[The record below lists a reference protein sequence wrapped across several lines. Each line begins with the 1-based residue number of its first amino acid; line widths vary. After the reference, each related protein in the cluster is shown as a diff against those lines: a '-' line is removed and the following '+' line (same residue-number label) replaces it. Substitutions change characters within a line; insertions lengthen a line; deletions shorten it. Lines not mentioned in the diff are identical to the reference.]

1 MAKRRI
7 EIFSAGCS
15 VCEEGIQAVRD
26 AACSS
31 CEVEVRSMSDPS
43 VATAAQRYGI
53 KSLPAVVI
61 NGQLASCCQHGGID
75 LDVLRSLGLGQA

>member
-7 EIFSAGCS
+7 EIFSAGCF
-15 VCEEGIQAVRD
+15 VCEDGIQAVRD

-31 CEVEVRSMSDPS
+31 CEVEVRSMNDPE
-43 VATAAQRYGI
+43 VAEAARRYGI

-61 NGQLASCCQHGGID
+61 DGRLASCCQGGG
-75 LDVLRSLGLGQA
+75 LDMAELRSLGLGQA

>member
-1 MAKRRI
+1 MANRRI

-31 CEVEVRSMSDPS
+31 CDVEVRSMNDPK
-43 VATAAQRYGI
+43 VAADAKRYGV

-61 NGQLASCCQHGGID
+61 NGQLASCSQGGGID
-75 LDVLRSLGLGQA
+75 LAELRSLGLGQA

>member
-7 EIFSAGCS
+7 EIFSAGCV
-15 VCEEGIQAVRD
+15 VCADGIQAVKE

-31 CEVEVRSMSDPS
+31 CEIEVRSMNEPK
-43 VATAAQRYGI
+43 VAAAAKRLGI

-61 NGQLASCCQHGGID
+61 DGQLATCCQGGGID
-75 LDVLRSLGLGQA
+75 LAQLRSLGLGQA